1 MAPDADVVI
10 SDELTTTTQVLA
22 QSLEVPGPQL
32 EADVLPGGLCVF
44 RGFWCGSPPI
54 LNLKKGGLPLSSSRA
69 ILLPPQNRAIH

>member
-10 SDELTTTTQVLA
+10 SDELTTTAQVLA

-54 LNLKKGGLPLSSSRA
+54 LKKGGLPLSSSRA